1 MQYYAHISDDKVRKQ
16 TVKEHLTGTARLS
29 GLFAEAFRCGEW
41 GYGCGILHD
50 IGKYSQGFR
59 KRLEGGSMIDH
70 ATAGAQEMMRLYARS
85 NPLAAYCTAYC
96 ISGHHSGLLDGGRTG
111 DTAGEATLQGRLKK
125 QLEDYSPYK
134 DEIALPDFPG
144 LPLRQIGRG
153 GFSLSFF
160 IRMLFSCLVDADY
173 QDTEHFMLGHDGG
186 RGGHDD
192 MDVLLSRL
200 ESHIGPWLSN
210 DDLATVNGRRTAILK
225 ACLQAGSK
233 GQGLYQ
239 LTVPTGGGKT
249 VSSLAFALRH
259 AAEHGLS
266 RIIYVIPYT
275 SIIEQN
281 AQVFKE
287 ILGRN
292 NVLENHCNVTY
303 EDKDSE
309 KELKLEQMAAEN
321 WDKPV
326 VVTTNVRF
334 FESLY
339 ACRTSG
345 CRKLHNI
352 ANSVI
357 IFDEAQMLPAKYLMP
372 CLRAISELI
381 CNYHCTA
388 VICTATQPSLQPFF
402 PPKIQELQAV
412 EICPDVKGQYDFFKR
427 TKIHLAGQI
436 SQDHLVSRLEGHQQV
451 LCILNSRKRVQRIYE
466 SIQGEGTYHLS
477 TLMYPKHRKV
487 LLREIRNR
495 LLSGEPCRLISTS
508 LVEAGVDFDFPAVY
522 RELAGIDSVI
532 QAAGRC
538 NREGKRDPEECMTQV
553 FTLEEEEDIHI
564 PRELKL
570 PISVAGQIAQKYEDI
585 SSPEAIGEYFTRLY
599 RYKGEGLDAKDV
611 VEQFE
616 QGSRSFMFPF
626 ASVASGFR
634 LIESNTRTILID
646 IEPEAVQIA
655 MQIRRG
661 EHSRQLIRQAGQ
673 YCVNVYE
680 HDFEALSGAGRLEQI
695 DREFYVLRNKEQYT
709 RERGLVIDV
718 SRGDALMF

>member
-1 MQYYAHISDDKVRKQ
+1 MQYYAHISEDKTRKQ
-16 TVKEHLTGTARLS
+16 TVKDHLTGTARRS
-29 GLFAEAFRCGEW
+29 ELFAEAFRCGAW
-41 GYGCGILHD
+41 GYGCGVMHD

-59 KRLEGGSMIDH
+59 KRLEGGSITDH
-70 ATAGAQEMMRLYARS
+70 ATAGAQEMMRLYAGS
-85 NPLAAYCTAYC
+85 NPLAAYCAAYC

-134 DEIALPDFPG
+134 NEVEMPDFPG
-144 LPLRQIGRG
+144 LPLRQIGKG
-153 GFSLSFF
+153 GFGLSFF
-160 IRMLFSCLVDADY
+160 IRMLFSCLVDGDY
-173 QDTEHFMLGHDGG
+173 LDTEQFMLGQDAG
-186 RGGHDD
+186 RGDYD
-192 MDVLLSRL
+192 CMDVLLGRL
-200 ESHIGPWLSN
+200 ESHVESWLSN
-210 DDLATVNGRRTAILK
+210 DDLTSVNGRRTAILK
-225 ACLQAGSK
+225 ACLQAGSRR
-233 GQGLYQ
+233 QGLYQ

-249 VSSLAFALRH
+249 VSSLGFALRH
-259 AAEHGLS
+259 AAEHGLE

-287 ILGRN
+287 ILGKK

-303 EDKDSE
+303 EDKESG
-309 KELKLEQMAAEN
+309 KELKMEQLAAEN

-339 ACRTSG
+339 ACRTSE

-357 IFDEAQMLPAKYLMP
+357 IFDEAQMLPVKYLMP
-372 CLRAISELI
+372 CIRAISELI

-402 PPKIQELQAV
+402 PAKMQELKA
-412 EICPDVKGQYDFFKR
+412 EELCPDVKGQYDFFKR
-427 TKIHLAGQI
+427 TKIQLAGRI
-436 SQDHLVSRLEGHQQV
+436 SQEHLVKELEGRQQV
-451 LCILNSRKRVQRIYE
+451 LCILNSRKRVQRVCD
-466 SIQGEGTYHLS
+466 SIGGRGTYHLS
-477 TLMYPKHRKV
+477 TLMYPKHRKEI
-487 LLREIRNR
+487 LKEIRSR
-495 LLSGEPCRLISTS
+495 LSS
-508 LVEAGVDFDFPAVY
+508 DFDFPAVY

-626 ASVASGFR
+626 ASAASGFR

-646 IEPEAVQIA
+646 TEPEAAQIA

-661 EHSRQLIRQAGQ
+661 GHSRELIRQAGQ